1 MTDRR
6 VVVYGRE
13 SCDNTNIQRNKLED
27 MGVAYEYVDVD
38 TTPDKVFI
46 ATPTIEVYDVS
57 NGTEVLVRRVVGLS
71 GQLEK
76 KYEEDEGE

>member
-27 MGVAYEYVDVD
+27 MGVVYEYVDVD
-38 TTPDKVFI
+38 DYPDKVFI
-46 ATPTIEVYDVS
+46 ATPTIELYDVS
-57 NGTEVLVRRVVGLS
+57 SGVLVRRVVGLS

>member
-13 SCDNTNIQRNKLED
+13 SCGNTNIQRNKLED

-38 TTPDKVFI
+38 NTPDKVFV
-46 ATPTIEVYDVS
+46 ATPTTEVYDVS

-76 KYEEDEGE
+76 KYEEEGE